1 LSDHSDGFTALIDTD
16 VLVGSMARV
25 ILLTLAEAG
34 FFRLALFTISL
45 KDEFPCAFLRAV
57 GIDKAKAAESVRAT
71 IAAAF
76 EEALVDTD
84 PGLVDR
90 LEMKDPNNRH
100 ILAAAIQARAD
111 VILTW
116 NLKDFE
122 ADVLKTFQLEAKTP
136 DDFIADTIG
145 LKMSDPRPTKHGKQR
160 PRRASTYRP
169 QCRRLMVPGSV
180 RLRRW
185 TLSCRVSLGV
195 SSVVHVRFPLFAHN
209 LLEDLSVL
217 HDHEQILFRIVQ

>member
-100 ILAAAIQARAD
+100 ILAAAIQAHAD

-116 NLKDFE
+116 N
-122 ADVLKTFQLEAKTP
+122 LKTFQLEAKTP

-160 PRRASTYRP
+160 PRRAST
-169 QCRRLMVPGSV
+169 
-180 RLRRW
+180 
-185 TLSCRVSLGV
+185 
-195 SSVVHVRFPLFAHN
+195 
-209 LLEDLSVL
+209 
-217 HDHEQILFRIVQ
+217 